1 MNFDKLIA
9 IFDADWDESKHP
21 RAKNGQFGK
30 GNGGSSAPAKEKK
43 KSTMSK
49 SYKSLSSGQK
59 ADAKANVASQIKSM
73 SKEKQ
78 ISVANRV
85 LKAQG
90 KEPIVANKDGTY
102 TWTNKG
108 ERVTTQKPPRIKSD
122 KLARAI
128 VSNGYAVPGIKTGV
142 SATASEPKAKAPS
155 LRETPD
161 WGGGKTSTK
170 LSKEEQRTAA
180 RFIWTAVNNVIESQ
194 QMTYPNKS
202 KSQIDNQYRYA
213 GNLIED
219 RLKSGKFNSVNEVL
233 KDIEKSRPNS
243 DYQAAR
249 KVAGRA
255 AYLGLIP
262 KGSSNEGGMTKEQ
275 LAAVGRLSEQMN
287 APKKSSVEGF
297 VGAKPMHNQVV
308 KMGKET
314 EFSLNER
321 YTMSQKLLSKAS
333 SKYGE
338 DMASKRQDVSK
349 EELSSVT
356 HWLDNVLRNP
366 NTSTL
371 GDAITQLASRNPE
384 SAKVAEG
391 IVSEMFKDPKLADR
405 VSVDPLTKKL
415 TPKDI
420 KNCNLHCENLAKSL
434 GIKEARN
441 GSSKLTKSETLNK
454 YYSIG
459 SLIRFKMNSGKYST
473 YHDLLKDIS
482 GDMDKNSKRIA
493 TEIVSE
499 LGVRNVRYNGK

>member
-49 SYKSLSSGQK
+49 SYKALSSGQK

-90 KEPIVANKDGTY
+90 KELIVANKDGTY

-142 SATASEPKAKAPS
+142 SA
-155 LRETPD
+155 
-161 WGGGKTSTK
+161 
-170 LSKEEQRTAA
+170 
-180 RFIWTAVNNVIESQ
+180 
-194 QMTYPNKS
+194 
-202 KSQIDNQYRYA
+202 
-213 GNLIED
+213 
-219 RLKSGKFNSVNEVL
+219 
-233 KDIEKSRPNS
+233 
-243 DYQAAR
+243 
-249 KVAGRA
+249 
-255 AYLGLIP
+255 
-262 KGSSNEGGMTKEQ
+262 
-275 LAAVGRLSEQMN
+275 
-287 APKKSSVEGF
+287 
-297 VGAKPMHNQVV
+297 
-308 KMGKET
+308 
-314 EFSLNER
+314 
-321 YTMSQKLLSKAS
+321 
-333 SKYGE
+333 
-338 DMASKRQDVSK
+338 
-349 EELSSVT
+349 
-356 HWLDNVLRNP
+356 
-366 NTSTL
+366 
-371 GDAITQLASRNPE
+371 E

-420 KNCNLHCENLAKSL
+420 KNCNLYCEGLAKSL
-434 GIKEARN
+434 GIKEANSR
-441 GSSKLTKSETLNK
+441 SSKLSKSEVLNK

-459 SLIRFKMNSGKYST
+459 SLIQFKMNSGKYST

-482 GDMDKNSKRIA
+482 SDMDKNSKRVA
-493 TEIVSE
+493 TEIVNE